1 MARPHTRLLTSS
13 TLLPS
18 SDTSRG
24 SLCLQ
29 SEGHAPEAGLHHPD
43 LKGWLQAAEAVG
55 GTSSNIVMSH
65 FFSSLPSSVIK
76 GLNYSSL
83 TCFLPL
89 NICSCGFLCRK
100 AFSCL
105 NQTLNSNTTTSLS
118 SPFFLEPKVMSSSLY
133 SCGLYLPLLPPYFCL
148 LL

>member
-24 SLCLQ
+24 SLRLQ
-29 SEGHAPEAGLHHPD
+29 SGGHTPKADLHHLD
-43 LKGWLQAAEAVG
+43 LKGGCRQLRQWEGRAR
-55 GTSSNIVMSH
+55 TSSCP
-65 FFSSLPSSVIK
+65 FLFSLPSSVTK

-89 NICSCGFLCRK
+89 DICSCGFLCRN

-105 NQTLNSNTTTSLS
+105 NQTLNSNTTSSLS
-118 SPFFLEPKVMSSSLY
+118 SPFFLEPKVMSCSLY